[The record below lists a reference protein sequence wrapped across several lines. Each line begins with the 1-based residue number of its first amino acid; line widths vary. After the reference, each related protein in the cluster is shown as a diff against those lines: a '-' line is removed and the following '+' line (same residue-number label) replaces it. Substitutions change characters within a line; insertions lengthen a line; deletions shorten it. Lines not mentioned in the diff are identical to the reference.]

1 MHLGNWTMSE
11 CAVRREH
18 SVILASAL
26 ERMSLEQREVII
38 LHHLQG
44 CTLAE
49 TARRMQMDITTLKN
63 LWVKALGNLRSLL
76 QSENNDWSSEVD

>member
-1 MHLGNWTMSE
+1 MS
-11 CAVRREH
+11 AFGYK
-18 SVILASAL
+18 
-26 ERMSLEQREVII
+26 QTFGEVII

-49 TARRMQMDITTLKN
+49 AARRMQMDITTLKN
-63 LWVKALGNLRSLL
+63 LWVKALGNLRNLL